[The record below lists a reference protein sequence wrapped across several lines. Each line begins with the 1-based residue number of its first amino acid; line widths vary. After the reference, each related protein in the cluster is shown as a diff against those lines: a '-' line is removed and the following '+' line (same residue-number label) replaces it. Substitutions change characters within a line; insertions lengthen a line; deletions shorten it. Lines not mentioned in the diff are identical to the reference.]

1 MMTPDV
7 VHAKLQDGQH
17 AMLDWAMESDDM
29 AHIAET
35 MVAMANYKGG
45 TVIMGVYKGKIE
57 GVGDTQ
63 SASDYLIEA
72 ALTAEPPLI
81 IPLPQTVVIE
91 NKHLVVAQIPS
102 GMPHVYAH
110 QGRYV
115 RRHGAKNIP
124 LKPTSL
130 RRLMINRGE
139 MNFEVGIAQN
149 ATLNDINWDEAE
161 AYAGNLSG
169 FSERDVTD
177 VLLKRG
183 CLTERKGDLVP
194 TNAGILLFGN
204 DPQRIIVSSDITAV
218 RFAGQTMSDTFN
230 RQDITGTLPAQI
242 KRAETFLIDHLR
254 KSITITTRM
263 QREENY
269 EYPLE
274 AARELLINAVAHRD
288 YSIRGD
294 NIRLFIYSNR
304 MEVYSPGG
312 LPGPMTLQN
321 LREERFSRNPI
332 IVQVL
337 ADMNFIE
344 KLGYGVDRVMDLM
357 RAKNL
362 REPDFHERSGG
373 FEVVIYNALG
383 DARQLPN
390 GAISFDGV
398 YKGVPIN
405 ERQEAALVFLHTDN
419 RSRITNG
426 DLKDLFDDVHPETL
440 RRDLSD
446 LVEKEILV
454 KLGQKRGSYY
464 MLKEKAA
471 DIEHEA

>member
-1 MMTPDV
+1 MMTPDDL
-7 VHAKLQDGQH
+7 HARLQHGQH
-17 AMLDWAMESDDM
+17 ATLDWAMESDDM
-29 AHIAET
+29 SNIAET
-35 MVAMANYKGG
+35 MVAMANHKGG
-45 TVIMGVYKGKIE
+45 TVIMGVDTGKIA
-57 GVGDTQ
+57 GVQDTQ
-63 SASDYLIEA
+63 TASDYLIEA
-72 ALTAEPPLI
+72 ALSAEPPLI
-81 IPLPQTVVIE
+81 IPLPETVTLDS
-91 NKHLVVAQIPS
+91 KHVVVAYIPS
-102 GMPHVYAH
+102 GMPHVYAYH
-110 QGRYV
+110 GRYV
-115 RRHGAKNIP
+115 RRQGTKNIP
-124 LKPTSL
+124 LNPKEL

-139 MNFEVGIAQN
+139 MNFEVGVAHS
-149 ATLNDINWDEAE
+149 ATLDDINWDQAE
-161 AYAGNLSG
+161 AYASNLTS

-183 CLTERKGDLVP
+183 CLTARRGNLVP
-194 TNAGILLFGN
+194 TNAGILLFGK
-204 DPQRIIVSSDITAV
+204 DPQRLIVSSDITAV

-230 RQDITGTLPAQI
+230 RQDMTGTLPAQI

-254 KSITITTRM
+254 KSITITSRM
-263 QREENY
+263 KREEHY

-294 NIRLFIYSNR
+294 NIRLFMYSNR

-321 LREERFSRNPI
+321 LRDERFSRNPI

-344 KLGYGVDRVMDLM
+344 KLGYGVDRVIDLM

-383 DARQLPN
+383 DARELSN
-390 GAISFDGV
+390 GAISFEGV
-398 YKGVPIN
+398 YKGIAVN

-419 RSRITNG
+419 NSRITNG
-426 DLKDLFDDVHPETL
+426 DLKELFADVHPETL

-446 LVEKEILV
+446 LVEKNILV

-464 MLKEKAA
+464 MLAEKAA
-471 DIEHEA
+471 DIEPEA